1 VQPVGSDHQVVGAG
15 RAVGEGYRHAPD
27 LLRQSRRRDTKAH
40 RQRVLDPRVEE
51 FLDLAASDSDVP
63 VGPDPAAQDIHVNGE
78 ALVASGVNEAQD
90 GDGSVPGGELG
101 CQAHARGDG
110 VTWPAKSSR

>member
-78 ALVASGVNEAQD
+78 ALVD
-90 GDGSVPGGELG
+90 GGVPGGELG